1 MTSLPHHSPTAEAS
15 GLVIDWSMSDD
26 RQNDALA
33 GHISSLV
40 AWVETLPRESGIHI
54 RLPSVR
60 HRTSLRRLQRTLQT
74 MGCTVTCRMQLSH

>member
-1 MTSLPHHSPTAEAS
+1 MASLPCHSPTAGAS
-15 GLVIDWSMSDD
+15 GLVIDWSMADD
-26 RQNDALA
+26 RNHDALS

-60 HRTSLRRLQRTLQT
+60 HRAPLRRLQRTLQT
-74 MGCTVTCRMQLSH
+74 LGCTVTCRMQLSH